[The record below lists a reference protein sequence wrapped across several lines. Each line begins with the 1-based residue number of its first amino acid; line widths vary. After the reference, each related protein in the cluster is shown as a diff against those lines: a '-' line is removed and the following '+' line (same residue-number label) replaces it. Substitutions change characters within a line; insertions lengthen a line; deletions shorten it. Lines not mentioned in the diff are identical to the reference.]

1 MNHQQALSVVE
12 PVLLQSH
19 GGLFVSKRRM
29 AWARIELTS
38 TRLVVYKKSIWL
50 TGFGL
55 IGALIARS
63 MKGSR
68 TLDLDLGAI
77 TQIARGKY
85 GFNKKILDVTMKDGA
100 THRITVDRFDEMVA
114 RLREAAGPA
123 VKIAA

>member
-1 MNHQQALSVVE
+1 MNQQALTVVE

-29 AWARIELTS
+29 AFARIELTS

-55 IGALIARS
+55 IGVLIARS
-63 MKGSR
+63 MKGTK

-77 TQIARGKY
+77 TGIARGKY

-100 THRITVDRFDEMVA
+100 THRITVERFDEMVG
-114 RLREAAGPA
+114 RLRDVAGLAVRAAA
-123 VKIAA
+123 